1 MADKETHKPVSGEAG
16 FDPTKEPGYQEY
28 PKVVVGYGGG
38 LVTVASK
45 EDEDR
50 VKAAPKAEP
59 AAAPEKHPHA
69 APEPESHKPK
79 AK

>member
-1 MADKETHKPVSGEAG
+1 MADDKTHDTKHKPVSGEAG

-38 LVTVASK
+38 SVTVASK
-45 EDEDR
+45 DEEDR
-50 VKAAPKAEP
+50 VKAAPKAEH
-59 AAAPEKHPHA
+59 AP
-69 APEPESHKPK
+69 APEPDTHKPK